1 MIAIPP
7 FLIYI
12 IGAALLPL
20 LPKRVRHEWMLFVTI
35 AGLAAISLQE
45 YGMVVPVLQLLPGI
59 ELSLLSVDGLS
70 RVVGYIFAGI
80 SVLAVIYSSQEER
93 ISHQMALLVQVA
105 SGMGIVYAG
114 DFITLFIFWEL
125 LALSSLALIWHGY
138 EGSQGAGYRYA
149 LMHILGGVFLLAAIA
164 VQFAETGS
172 LQIGLAAPG
181 TAAFLF
187 IIGIGM
193 NAAIIPLHA
202 WLPESYSKASI
213 VGSVILCIF
222 TTKAAVYLLAR
233 TLPGS
238 EAVMYLGA
246 IMVVY
251 GLVFAILQDDMR
263 MLLSYHVIS
272 QVGYMVAAVGIGT
285 TLALNGGIAHLF
297 NHILY
302 KALLFM
308 VVGAIIYQT
317 GRHRLS
323 ELGGL
328 GKQMPI
334 TFYVSLIAS
343 AAIAGVPGFN
353 GYVSK
358 EMIVGAAAE
367 SGLLTLE
374 LLLLIG
380 SIGTFLSFVKLNYY
394 AFIREKLDLITRDPP
409 VPMLIAMVMTASACV
424 IYGVY
429 PWILFSILPYPVTHD
444 IFSISH
450 ILEMILIF
458 AAVLLNLWIV
468 RSMIQKPTYIPP
480 DMMDLYRAGGRGVL
494 YLSHTLLP
502 CLQNSISGSLD
513 RCVNGASWLSKNPVM
528 AVDILSHAISVP
540 LSFNPERRREKEI
553 RLSILINTY
562 PQAIPQ
568 STNAGYGIFLV
579 AAIAFAYFLM
589 VFLF

>member
-1 MIAIPP
+1 
-7 FLIYI
+7 
-12 IGAALLPL
+12 
-20 LPKRVRHEWMLFVTI
+20 
-35 AGLAAISLQE
+35 
-45 YGMVVPVLQLLPGI
+45 
-59 ELSLLSVDGLS
+59 
-70 RVVGYIFAGI
+70 
-80 SVLAVIYSSQEER
+80 
-93 ISHQMALLVQVA
+93 
-105 SGMGIVYAG
+105 
-114 DFITLFIFWEL
+114 
-125 LALSSLALIWHGY
+125 
-138 EGSQGAGYRYA
+138 
-149 LMHILGGVFLLAAIA
+149 
-164 VQFAETGS
+164 
-172 LQIGLAAPG
+172 
-181 TAAFLF
+181 
-187 IIGIGM
+187 M
-193 NAAIIPLHA
+193 NAAIVPLHA

-285 TLALNGGIAHLF
+285 TLALNGGVAHLF

-394 AFIREKLDLITRDPP
+394 AFIKEKLDLVTRDPP
-409 VPMLIAMVMTASACV
+409 VPMLIAMVMTASACI

-444 IFSISH
+444 IFSITH
-450 ILEMILIF
+450 IFEMILIF
-458 AAVLLNLWIV
+458 AAVLLNLRIV

-502 CLQNSISGSLD
+502 RLQNSISGSLD
-513 RCVNGASWLSKNPVM
+513 VCERSFMVLKKPSHGSGYPFTC
-528 AVDILSHAISVP
+528 DIYAPFI
-540 LSFNPERRREKEI
+540 
-553 RLSILINTY
+553 
-562 PQAIPQ
+562 Q
-568 STNAGYGIFLV
+568 S
-579 AAIAFAYFLM
+579 
-589 VFLF
+589 